1 MYEVIL
7 NRESARTL
15 EKVTPAMRRR
25 IISALEKASAN
36 PQSGKRLRGSLE
48 GLFSIRIGEMRAI
61 YEIDNDQKI
70 VVIHSIGPRGDI
82 YKR

>member
-15 EKVTPAMRRR
+15 EKVAPAMGRR

-36 PQSGKRLRGSLE
+36 PQSGKGLRGPLE

>member
-1 MYEVIL
+1 MYKVIL

-36 PQSGKRLRGSLE
+36 PQSGKRLRGPLE